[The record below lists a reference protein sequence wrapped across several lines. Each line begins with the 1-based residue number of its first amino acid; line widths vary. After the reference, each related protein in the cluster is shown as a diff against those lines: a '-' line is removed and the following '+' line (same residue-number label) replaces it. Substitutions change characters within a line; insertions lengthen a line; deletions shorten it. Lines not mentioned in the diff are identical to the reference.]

1 MQAGKILW
9 IIGAISMTKRLIFI
23 LLILQ
28 GCATAFDDIFLI
40 AKNQVLG
47 YPNQEITEE
56 FFAQAE
62 FSFMTLKVGRNPK
75 VKLTLNSI
83 NDGLYEWVSEDLNS
97 IFTYNGLIVRS
108 SGLPNNIYLRNF
120 ESFMPS
126 ATTHVSSIL
135 EFDRPLLAGVVAKF
149 TLIDSHRVKGNAIYQ
164 NLTSFQFNR
173 MVDSIGWKSEDTY
186 WVNDDNLVVYS
197 LQEVHPHMK
206 AIELEYFYKF

>member
-1 MQAGKILW
+1 
-9 IIGAISMTKRLIFI
+9 
-23 LLILQ
+23 
-28 GCATAFDDIFLI
+28 
-40 AKNQVLG
+40 
-47 YPNQEITEE
+47 
-56 FFAQAE
+56 
-62 FSFMTLKVGRNPK
+62 
-75 VKLTLNSI
+75 
-83 NDGLYEWVSEDLNS
+83 
-97 IFTYNGLIVRS
+97 
-108 SGLPNNIYLRNF
+108 
-120 ESFMPS
+120 MPS